1 MKTHYSFM
9 VLIFAVVVVG
19 GCRFPIRPESAIF
32 RHEDELVRKDN
43 FAVLADRRIFATMAY
58 LNTVGFDEEC
68 EGKQMYPARLAVRKM
83 LKDTAAAHPEKLKA
97 WKQYHRKTGCAR
109 FHYKDF
115 ALSLS
120 TDYPFK
126 RIRPYN
132 ELGYFITFFKLA
144 DFPSVLNDFWQT
156 AEMDKIWAQVKPLYL
171 EDIHKYDFERM
182 EQQFNFLWSY
192 LRMQRT
198 DELELMVIPNPLD
211 MRFTGTWS
219 LYENY
224 GYIVE
229 SPRTYGLNL
238 HEYLH
243 SISDSFVRKHYSR
256 HRRKLNKYYQAAKDL
271 PYASSYQ
278 HPVTHACESLVRA
291 MDIRMHALMND
302 DPETIKM
309 CEARCIELSESGL
322 SLVHP
327 FYELLKQYEQTDM
340 SFDQFVP
347 QMLDLVPE
355 LAPGA

>member
-1 MKTHYSFM
+1 MKTHYFFM
-9 VLIFAVVVVG
+9 VLIFALVVVG
-19 GCRFPIRPESAIF
+19 GCRFPIKTESAIF
-32 RHEDELVRKDN
+32 HHEDELVRKGD
-43 FAVLADRRIFATMAY
+43 FVVLADRRIFATMAF
-58 LNTVGFDEEC
+58 LNAVGFDKEH
-68 EGKQMYPARLAVRKM
+68 KSMQMYPARLAVRKM
-83 LKDTAAAHPEKLKA
+83 LKDKAAAHPEKFQA
-97 WKQYHRKTGCAR
+97 WKQYYRKTGCAR
-109 FHYKDF
+109 FHYIDF

-126 RIRPYN
+126 RIRPYD

-144 DFPSVLNDFWQT
+144 DFPKVLNDFWQT
-156 AEMDKIWAQVKPLYL
+156 AELDKIWAQVKPLYL
-171 EDIHKYDFERM
+171 EDVHKYDVDRM
-182 EQQFNFLWSY
+182 ERQFNFLWSY

-198 DELELMVIPNPLD
+198 DQLIFMVIPNPLG
-211 MRFTGTWS
+211 MRFSGQWS
-219 LYENY
+219 TYENY

-229 SPRTYGLNL
+229 SPRYRLNL

-243 SISDSFVRKHYSR
+243 SIADPLVKKHYSR

-278 HPVTHACESLVRA
+278 HPVSHAGESLIRA
-291 MDIRMHALMND
+291 MDSRMHALMED
-302 DPETIKM
+302 DPETTKN

-322 SLVHP
+322 SLAHP

-347 QMLDLVPE
+347 LMLDLVPE